1 MLFTSIISLNL
12 NIRIQTHKSVL
23 IENSIIKLKPEK
35 AAHYLKFINNK
46 IIKKDKPPK
55 MFCFIKGYSS
65 NFTETKILVKL
76 FKTQLIFNKIIGH
89 K

>member
-35 AAHYLKFINNK
+35 AAHNLKFINNK
-46 IIKKDKPPK
+46 IIKKTNLQKCSAP
-55 MFCFIKGYSS
+55 
-65 NFTETKILVKL
+65 
-76 FKTQLIFNKIIGH
+76 
-89 K
+89 